1 MRRAALL
8 AATCLLLGAAKSGG
22 AVDAPPIASFGDL
35 AGLCADTSDA
45 SAQAFCQGYIM
56 GSGELYLALRR
67 AEVIDRWACAD
78 PIPTLDEISKAIVGW
93 AAANPQHAADR
104 AVDGLWRAAAAL
116 YPCT

>member
-1 MRRAALL
+1 MRIAAVL
-8 AATCLLLGAAKSGG
+8 AATCLLFAAQPGS
-22 AVDAPPIASFGDL
+22 ADDAPPISTFGDL
-35 AGLCADTSDA
+35 AGLCARTSDA
-45 SAQAFCQGYIM
+45 AAQAFCQGYIM

-93 AAANPQHAADR
+93 AAANPQHASDR

-116 YPCT
+116 YTSS